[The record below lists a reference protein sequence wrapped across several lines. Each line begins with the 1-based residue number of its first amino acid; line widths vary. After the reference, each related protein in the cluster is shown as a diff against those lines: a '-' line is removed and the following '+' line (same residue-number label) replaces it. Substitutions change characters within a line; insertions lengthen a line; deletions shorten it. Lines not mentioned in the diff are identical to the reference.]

1 MTVGTVR
8 VLVVDDSAFMRKV
21 ISDLVAR
28 QPDLVVVG
36 TARDG
41 EEALARVEELDP
53 DVVTLDV
60 EMPRVNGLEALAGI
74 MERSP
79 RPVVMVSSLTRPGAE
94 ATVRA
99 LSLGA
104 VDFVA
109 KPSGAISL
117 DMMRVAEELWQKI
130 RVAARVPRERLRAS
144 AAVKPRGGGAA
155 AEAWVR
161 TEARPVPGGRL
172 SRVVVVGAST
182 GGPAALMEVI
192 PGLPAGLAAGVLVV
206 QHMPAGF
213 TASLARH
220 LDGNSRLPVK
230 EAEEGDVLT
239 DGRVLVAP
247 GNRHLLLDAAG
258 RVALSLDPP
267 EHGVRPAVDVTLA
280 AVARAWGDRAGCAI
294 LTGMGMDG
302 AKGAMALRRAGG
314 WVLAQD
320 EATCVV
326 YGMPRAVAEMGQAD
340 EILPLSRVAEAI
352 AARVAGR
359 RGARTPLAQA
369 AGGV

>member
-1 MTVGTVR
+1 MGAVR

-21 ISDLVAR
+21 IADLVSR
-28 QPDLVVVG
+28 QADLVVVG

-60 EMPRVNGLEALAGI
+60 EMPRVNGLEALARI
-74 MERSP
+74 MERAP

-117 DMMRVAEELWQKI
+117 DMGRVAEELWQKI
-130 RVAARVPRERLRAS
+130 RVAARVPRERLRPGPG
-144 AAVKPRGGGAA
+144 VGRRCGGAA
-155 AEAWVR
+155 AEAGPLPA
-161 TEARPVPGGRL
+161 ARPRAGGRL
-172 SRVVVVGAST
+172 SQVVVIGAST
-182 GGPAALMEVI
+182 GGPAALMEVV
-192 PGLPAGLAAGVLVV
+192 PALPEGLAAGVLVV

-220 LDGNSRLPVK
+220 LDAASCLPVK

-239 DGRVLVAP
+239 DGHVLVAP
-247 GNRHLLLDAAG
+247 GNRHLRVDAAG
-258 RVALSLDPP
+258 RVELSLDPP

-280 AVARAWGDRAGCAI
+280 AVARSWGDRAGCAI

-302 AKGAMALRRAGG
+302 ARGAMLLRRAGG

-340 EILPLSRVAEAI
+340 EILPLAGVAAAI
-352 AARVAGR
+352 AGRVAGR
-359 RGARTPLAQA
+359 RGAGGRPARV
-369 AGGV
+369 AGEG

>member
-1 MTVGTVR
+1 MDAVR

-21 ISDLVAR
+21 LADLIGS

-60 EMPRVNGLEALAGI
+60 EMPRLDGLAALERI
-74 MERSP
+74 MARCP

-99 LSLGA
+99 LALGA
-104 VDFVA
+104 VDFVP

-117 DMMRVAEELWQKI
+117 DMGRVAAELWQKI
-130 RVAARVPRERLRAS
+130 RVAARVPRERLGRKRPFL
-144 AAVKPRGGGAA
+144 AAGPRSGPGGG
-155 AEAWVR
+155 
-161 TEARPVPGGRL
+161 L
-172 SRVVVVGAST
+172 SRVVVIGAST

-192 PGLPAGLAAGVLVV
+192 PVLPGGLAAGILVV
-206 QHMPAGF
+206 QHMPPGF

-220 LDGNSRLPVK
+220 LDQAASLPVR
-230 EAEEGDVLT
+230 EAEEGDLLI
-239 DGRVLVAP
+239 DGLVLVAP
-247 GNRHLLLDAAG
+247 GNRHLRVDARG
-258 RVALSLDPP
+258 RVSLSMDPR

-280 AVARAWGDRAGCAI
+280 SVAEAWPGGAGCVI

-302 AKGAMALRRAGG
+302 ARGALLLRRSGG
-314 WVLAQD
+314 WVIAQD
-320 EATCVV
+320 EQTSVV
-326 YGMPRAVAEMGQAD
+326 YGMPRAVAEMGLAD
-340 EILPLSRVAEAI
+340 EILPLDRIAEAVTRRI
-352 AARVAGR
+352 GGAVACRRAA
-359 RGARTPLAQA
+359 A
-369 AGGV
+369 AAEG